1 MPSAMFDTSDI
12 YFTPLFTEHQQVPR
26 KCGLN
31 PFYMFYMDAKYAII
45 EADHL
50 PFDPCS
56 FDLPIP
62 YTLLRT

>member
-12 YFTPLFTEHQQVPR
+12 YFTPMVTEHQQVPR

-31 PFYMFYMDAKYAII
+31 PFYMDWKCAII

-50 PFDPCS
+50 
-56 FDLPIP
+56 
-62 YTLLRT
+62 TLAL